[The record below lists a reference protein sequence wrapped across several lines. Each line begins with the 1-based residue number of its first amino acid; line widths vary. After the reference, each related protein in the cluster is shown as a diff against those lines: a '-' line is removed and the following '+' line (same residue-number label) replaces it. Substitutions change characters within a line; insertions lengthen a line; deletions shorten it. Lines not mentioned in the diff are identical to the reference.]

1 MEGMPEAIPAVGG
14 LVVCFVWI
22 VVLLLGVG
30 STALWIWML
39 IDCATKEEEE
49 GNTKVVWILIIVF
62 TGIIGALIYLFA
74 RKLPRGR
81 AV

>member
-30 STALWIWML
+30 STALWIL
-39 IDCATKEEEE
+39 DA
-49 GNTKVVWILIIVF
+49 
-62 TGIIGALIYLFA
+62 Y
-74 RKLPRGR
+74 
-81 AV
+81 